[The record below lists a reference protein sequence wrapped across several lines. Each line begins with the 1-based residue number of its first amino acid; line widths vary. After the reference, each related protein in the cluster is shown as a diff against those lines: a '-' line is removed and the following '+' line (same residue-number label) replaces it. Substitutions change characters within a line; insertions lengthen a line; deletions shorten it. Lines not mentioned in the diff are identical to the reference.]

1 MKNILILWEQNNM
14 DSNSQDFI
22 TSQNL
27 LIGLSGQPVKQEK
40 LSYICRKFTE
50 LGNISLEV
58 FKLFST
64 VSQNPVVAISHPLMA
79 QCIENAHIAFYL
91 SLRGYPSQSYAVSRV
106 ILEITNLIKLFQ
118 KHPEEI
124 ENWQDAE
131 KDYRLKKT
139 FTASNVRKRLDQCK
153 RDDFFGFLSNVG
165 SHASWQMICNRF
177 DIEYCKN
184 ENPIIKTVIGG
195 THNKTEIVL
204 SNFSIIYVFTQF
216 IIEMVS
222 LFLETNRYC
231 EEIEYFSN
239 ETSKILME
247 IIVNYF
253 SKIVKDE
260 KIHNELNKIV
270 ERLTNFEGETR

>member
-1 MKNILILWEQNNM
+1 MNC
-14 DSNSQDFI
+14 NSQDFI

-27 LIGLSGQPVKQEK
+27 LIGLSAHPVEQEK
-40 LSYICRKFTE
+40 LSYIYRKFVE
-50 LGNISLEV
+50 LGNISMEV

-64 VSQNPVVAISHPLMA
+64 ASQNPVVAISHPLMA

-91 SLRGYPSQSYAVSRV
+91 SLRGFPSQSYAVSRV

-139 FTASNVRKRLDQCK
+139 FTASNVRKRLDQGN
-153 RDDFFGFLSNVG
+153 RDDVFGFLSNVG

-177 DIEYCKN
+177 EIEYRKN

-204 SNFSIIYVFTQF
+204 SNFNIIYVFTQF
-216 IIEMVS
+216 IFEMVR
-222 LFLETNRYC
+222 LFLGTNKYC
-231 EEIEYFSN
+231 KEIECFTT
-239 ETSKILME
+239 ETAKILTE
-247 IIVNYF
+247 IIGNYF
-253 SKIVKDE
+253 SKIVEDE
-260 KIHNELNKIV
+260 KIRNELKKITD
-270 ERLTNFEGETR
+270 RLTNFEGEPK